1 MPVKT
6 VDELILAISGGV
18 SGDRILIAPGAYD
31 LTGRQMAQ
39 SGGSAVK
46 SHLSVTKV
54 YSFLGQG
61 AKPEDTVLKANGDY
75 SPKGI
80 RSPLYN
86 AGYEDEAYLAAI
98 GKTDCVG
105 GERRKFDKIDIGAFE
120 MQEKQ
125 GLTVILR

>member
-1 MPVKT
+1 MTNCLYGTRSGTAELTKAVNCKQVVDVKFK
-6 VDELILAISGGV
+6 D
-18 SGDRILIAPGAYD
+18 P
-31 LTGRQMAQ
+31 
-39 SGGSAVK
+39 
-46 SHLSVTKV
+46 
-54 YSFLGQG
+54 
-61 AKPEDTVLKANGDY
+61 ANGDY

-86 AGYEDEAYLAAI
+86 AGYEDEAYLAAA
-98 GKTDCVG
+98 GKTDCAG